1 MTSQLEKNENFE
13 IEEKKAFS
21 LHIYPLIKIKLL
33 SLHIETNLSQTMT
46 NTASWILIIVIGL
59 VGLLVQW
66 RLKSVFAKYAKVLSP
81 GGLTGAQI
89 AQKMLNENG
98 IYDVQVTCISGQL
111 TDHYDPTKKT
121 VNLSEDVYR
130 TNSVSAAAVAAH
142 ECGHAIQH
150 KVGYAPL
157 KLRSTLVPAVNISSK
172 LSMIVI
178 IIGLFIINTFPAL
191 FWVGI
196 AMFGMVFLFS
206 VVTLPVEFNASKRA
220 LAWLKSSN
228 SLGATEISQAKEAL
242 GWAASTY
249 VVAALSSL
257 ASLIYYIGLGS
268 RR

>member
-1 MTSQLEKNENFE
+1 MTTS
-13 IEEKKAFS
+13 S
-21 LHIYPLIKIKLL
+21 
-33 SLHIETNLSQTMT
+33 M
-46 NTASWILIIVIGL
+46 SWILVIVISI
-59 VGLLVQW
+59 VGILVQW
-66 RLKSVFAKYAKVLSP
+66 KLKSVFAKYSKVLSP

-89 AQKMLNENG
+89 AQKMLNDNG
-98 IYDVQVTCISGQL
+98 IYDVKVTCIKGQL

-142 ECGHAIQH
+142 ECGHAVQH
-150 KVGYAPL
+150 KEGYAPL
-157 KLRSTLVPAVNISSK
+157 KLRSALVPAVNISSK

-178 IIGLFIINTFPAL
+178 IIGLLIINTFQAL

-196 AMFGMVFLFS
+196 AMFATVFLFS

-220 LAWLKSSN
+220 LAWLESSN
-228 SLGATEISQAKEAL
+228 TLSNNELAQSKEAL

-257 ASLIYYIGLGS
+257 ASLLYYIALGNS

>member
-1 MTSQLEKNENFE
+1 MNVNWF
-13 IEEKKAFS
+13 
-21 LHIYPLIKIKLL
+21 
-33 SLHIETNLSQTMT
+33 
-46 NTASWILIIVIGL
+46 LIIVIAL

-66 RLKSVFAKYAKVLSP
+66 KLKSVFAKYSKVLAP

-89 AQKMLNENG
+89 AQKMLNDNG
-98 IYDVQVTCISGQL
+98 IHDVQVTCIKGQL

-130 TNSVSAAAVAAH
+130 SNSVSAAAVAAH
-142 ECGHAIQH
+142 ECGHAVQH
-150 KVGYAPL
+150 KEGYAPL
-157 KLRSTLVPAVNISSK
+157 KLRSALVPAVNISSK

-178 IIGLFIINTFPAL
+178 IIGLIIMQFFSSTVL

-196 AMFGMVFLFS
+196 AMFAMVFLFS

-228 SLGATEISQAKEAL
+228 SLGEKEAAQAKEAL

-257 ASLIYYIGLGS
+257 VTLLYYIGLGN